1 MPTFRLKSLQH
12 LLLAAAL
19 FSASSALPAQD
30 KRAPSATFKIGF
42 LMDSLKIERWQ
53 TDLDRFQKRAA
64 ELGAEVLVETAEG
77 DDELQLRQAQKLLN
91 SGVSTLVLVAHDTE
105 KAERELCPDCG
116 FSCGYQREGLARVT
130 NEGP

>member
-1 MPTFRLKSLQH
+1 MLRFFRPRGGVPVPTFRLKNLQH

-30 KRAPSATFKIGF
+30 KRASSATFKIGF

-64 ELGAEVLVETAEG
+64 ELGAEEIG
-77 DDELQLRQAQKLLN
+77 R
-91 SGVSTLVLVAHDTE
+91 AH
-105 KAERELCPDCG
+105 
-116 FSCGYQREGLARVT
+116 V
-130 NEGP
+130 

>member
-19 FSASSALPAQD
+19 LCASFALRAQD

-77 DDELQLRQAQKLLN
+77 A
-91 SGVSTLVLVAHDTE
+91 
-105 KAERELCPDCG
+105 
-116 FSCGYQREGLARVT
+116 
-130 NEGP
+130 